1 MGQGKTTQINFLKK
15 KLDPV
20 KNVFFPRPG
29 YAKSVQKIKSFVLG
43 NDMDIKTELL
53 LFYAA
58 RNELIV
64 KEIMPAL
71 KNGKNVII
79 DRFELSSY
87 AYQIYGR
94 KRPDLKDLIDE
105 LSKTIIPK
113 NLVDKYYFFDLSVEI
128 SKERESK
135 RNEKSSRFEL
145 EGIEFFNNVR
155 KGYKKEIK
163 RFPYKIIDSSKSI
176 NEVKKEFFD
185 DVLDFLQN
193 D

>member
-1 MGQGKTTQINFLKK
+1 MRNLC
-15 KLDPV
+15 
-20 KNVFFPRPG
+20 R
-29 YAKSVQKIKSFVLG
+29 KSKSFVLG